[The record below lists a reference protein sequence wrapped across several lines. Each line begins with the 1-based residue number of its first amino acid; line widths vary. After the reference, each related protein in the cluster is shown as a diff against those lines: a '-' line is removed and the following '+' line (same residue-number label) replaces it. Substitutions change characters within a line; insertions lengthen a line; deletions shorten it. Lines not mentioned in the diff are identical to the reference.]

1 MNKKTWDQMTALE
14 LGAAIQIQSIDPIDL
29 TDYFLDRITTE
40 DPENRIFLCSTANR
54 ARAEA
59 QAASQRSKAGLRQ
72 SALDGVPISWK
83 DLTDAAGTETTFGS
97 PLLRNRV
104 PNQDALLLQRATLAG
119 MVCLGKT
126 TLSEFAYSGLGINP
140 TMGTPPNGADKHT
153 AVSYTHLRAHET

>member
-40 DPENRIFLCSTANR
+40 DPENRIFICATANR

-59 QAASQRSKAGLRQ
+59 QAASQRSKARLRQ

-83 DLTDAAGTETTFGS
+83 DLTDTAGIETTFGS
-97 PLLRNRV
+97 ALLRNRV

-140 TMGTPPNGADKHT
+140 TMGTPAT
-153 AVSYTHLRAHET
+153 VSYTHLTLPTSDLV